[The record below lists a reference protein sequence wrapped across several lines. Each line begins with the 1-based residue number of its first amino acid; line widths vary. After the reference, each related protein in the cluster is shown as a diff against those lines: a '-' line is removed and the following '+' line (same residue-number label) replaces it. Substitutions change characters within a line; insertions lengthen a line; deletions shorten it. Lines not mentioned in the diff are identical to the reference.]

1 MPDISLLQ
9 DETEV
14 RLKESKF
21 PGVFSTVSLMLMLIS
36 IGAYAGLFLYKIEIQ
51 NNLNIV
57 IESIDKLQIGDISS
71 DVGQLSR
78 MEGHLNVLK
87 KLRTEHT
94 DSLNLLSAVSDSVH
108 QNIYY
113 QNAEFD
119 VKKNTISLK
128 GVAVNP
134 ASLAKQVTSYR
145 QYKTIESY
153 EISNVGFVGEGVGFS
168 AFLKIKPAQ

>member
-14 RLKESKF
+14 RLKESRF
-21 PGVFSTVSLMLMLIS
+21 PGVFSTGSLILMLIS
-36 IGAYAGLFLYKIEIQ
+36 IGAYVGLFLYKIEIQ

-94 DSLNLLSAVSDSVH
+94 DSQNLLSAVSDSVH

-145 QYKTIESY
+145 QHKAVENY